1 MPKEPGSNLQKW
13 GTYELDTANQEALDL
28 AHESGSASFM
38 KLKVGKNIIRIL
50 PPLPEKKSPFFV
62 TYQHYIRTPNDD
74 KPFAFS
80 CPRLVLQIR
89 CPACDEWQR
98 LRKSSNRKDQ
108 ERSKEFFP
116 KRRVFCNVI
125 NRAEP
130 ETGPMVLAFGKTIHE
145 ELIALRQDED
155 AGGDFTHPINGIDV
169 VIERTGVG
177 KFDTDYAVRLARR
190 STPISDDASVMDA
203 WREAMHDLESF
214 AKLPSDEE
222 IKARLNGEDYE
233 DEDKPRDSGASRRR
247 PRGKAPA
254 RASVDADISDA
265 EFTEVDGED
274 HNEDWGV

>member
-1 MPKEPGSNLQKW
+1 MANPKPGTNLQKW

-28 AHESGSASFM
+28 AHESGGASFM
-38 KLKVGKNIIRIL
+38 KLKVGKNIVRIL
-50 PPLPEKKSPFFV
+50 PPLPGKSSPFFV
-62 TYQHYIRTPNDD
+62 TYQHYIRTEGDD

-98 LRKSSNRKDQ
+98 LRKSANRKDQ
-108 ERSKEFFP
+108 ERSREFFP

-130 ETGPMVLAFGKTIHE
+130 EQGPMVLAFGKMIHE

-155 AGGDFTHPINGIDV
+155 AGGDYTHPINGIDV
-169 VIERTGVG
+169 TIERTGSG
-177 KFDTDYAVRLARR
+177 KFDTDYQVRLARR
-190 STPISDDASVMDA
+190 STPISADASVMDA

-222 IKARLNGEDYE
+222 IKARLNGEDYDDGSSQE
-233 DEDKPRDSGASRRR
+233 SRGSKRSR
-247 PRGKAPA
+247 QRAPA
-254 RASVDADISDA
+254 RNAVDSDIADA
-265 EFTEVDGED
+265 EFTDADGED